1 MTSEVIETRSLRTW
15 MGEDGIMRQVALPGS
30 EHTLDDAKENVEIS
44 AKIIKGKK
52 VPGLVDIRE
61 VKSASREARMH
72 YAGDEN
78 AKVLNAVAILIDS
91 PVSRILGNFFI
102 GLNKAPFPCKLFSSE
117 SAAIEW
123 LREFIK

>member
-1 MTSEVIETRSLRTW
+1 
-15 MGEDGIMRQVALPGS
+15 MGEEGIMRQVALPVS
-30 EHTLDDAKENVEIS
+30 EHTLADAKENVEVA
-44 AKIIKGKK
+44 AKIVKGKK
-52 VPGLVDIRE
+52 VPGLIDIRE
-61 VKSASREARMH
+61 VKSISREARMH

-78 AKVLNAVAILIDS
+78 AKVLNAVAMLVDS
-91 PVSRILGNFFI
+91 PVSRIIGNFFI

>member
-1 MTSEVIETRSLRTW
+1 MAIEVIETRSQRIW
-15 MGEDGIMRQVALPGS
+15 MGEDGIMRFVALPVP
-30 EHTLDDAKENVEIS
+30 EHTLDDAKENVEIA
-44 AKIIKGKK
+44 AKICKGKK

-61 VKSASREARMH
+61 VKSVSREARMH

-78 AKVLNAVAILIDS
+78 AKVLSAVAILVDS
-91 PVSRILGNFFI
+91 PISRIIGNFFI

>member
-30 EHTLDDAKENVEIS
+30 EHTLDDAKENVGIT
-44 AKIIKGKK
+44 AKICKGKK
-52 VPGLVDIRE
+52 VPGLIDIRE
-61 VKSASREARMH
+61 VKSISREARMH
-72 YAGDEN
+72 YTGDEN
-78 AKVLNAVAILIDS
+78 AKVLIALAMLVDS
-91 PVSRILGNFFI
+91 PVSRIIGNFFI